1 MSFVF
6 RDRGESIS
14 ENDIYE
20 FFHGLGVPTPGFIG
34 RGWEVAPRSAT
45 FARRRTTF
53 ILP

>member
-14 ENDIYE
+14 ENDICE
-20 FFHGLGVPTPGFIG
+20 FFQWFAVPTPGFIG
-34 RGWEVAPRSAT
+34 RGWEVAPRSAK